1 MGPHNGLTN
10 VLRLTSK
17 RFSAGGLV
25 YIVAVVGTAVAA
37 LIRHFVGDLGGRGP
51 LGPFFLAVLL
61 SAWLGG
67 WWPGLFATILSTLVT
82 AVFFVERTGFL
93 FRDAGDGIA
102 VGLFVVAG
110 LVTSWICDFSRGHR
124 LRLRSQEHDLRAGRE
139 QLQESQERYRL
150 LTEAQPGMVFTLRA
164 DHTVDYV
171 NSAWVAFTGRR
182 LEQIDADGWRNLIHA
197 DDRAAMIAAISA
209 PLERGEPHEVQVR
222 FRRHDGVYRRVL
234 SRVVPVKDAAG
245 GLVKWIGTT
254 TDIHDLWLARE
265 GLRESTVKLQESEKR
280 FSNVASAPVLI
291 WSSGPDKQCDWF
303 NDAWLAF
310 TGRTMAQELG
320 DGWLEGV
327 HPEDRHRC
335 LDTYTRAFDAR
346 TPFTMEFR
354 LRRHDGEFRQVMDEG
369 VPRIVD
375 GTFRGY
381 IGSALDVTEQRLLEE
396 RLLQA
401 KKMEAVGQLAG
412 GVAHDFNNLLTVI
425 NGYTDL
431 MLARFADEDPT
442 RQDLEAVRIAG
453 ARAASLTNQLL
464 AFGRRQMRQ
473 PTILDVGAVVE
484 ESAQALPRLLGTDVE
499 VSVTS
504 DQRPART
511 KADPNQLSQVLL
523 NLAINAHDAM
533 PAGGR
538 LTFHTSVVEI
548 DGAATGRNHPN
559 LAAGRYVRLA
569 VSDTGKG
576 MTPEV
581 RARVFEPF
589 FTTKEFGKGSGLGL
603 AVVHGIVEQ
612 SGGHIDVASEPGRG
626 TTVVIY
632 FPYVGDVA

>member
-1 MGPHNGLTN
+1 LISR
-10 VLRLTSK
+10 VTSE
-17 RFSAGGLV
+17 RHSAGALV
-25 YIVAVVGTAVAA
+25 YIVAVAGTAVAA
-37 LIRHFVGDLGGRGP
+37 VIRHFVGDLGGRGP

-102 VGLFVVAG
+102 VALFVAAG
-110 LVTSWICDFSRGHR
+110 LVTSWVCEVSRGHR
-124 LRLRSQEHDLRAGRE
+124 LQLQSKEQDLRAGRA
-139 QLQESQERYRL
+139 QLQESEERYRL

-171 NSAWVAFTGRR
+171 NSAWITFTGRT
-182 LEQIDADGWRNLIHA
+182 LQQLDADGWRDLIHA
-197 DDRAAMIAAISA
+197 EDRAAMIAAISA

-245 GLVKWIGTT
+245 RVVKWIGTT
-254 TDIHDLWLARE
+254 IDIHDLWLARE

-303 NDAWLAF
+303 NEAWLAF
-310 TGRTMAQELG
+310 TGRAMAQELG

-327 HPEDRHRC
+327 HPDDRHRC
-335 LDTYTRAFDAR
+335 LETFSRAFDAR
-346 TPFTMEFR
+346 EPFTMEYR
-354 LRRHDGEFRQVMDEG
+354 LRRHDGQSRQVVHEG

-381 IGSALDVTEQRLLEE
+381 IGSALDVTDQRLLEE

-412 GVAHDFNNLLTVI
+412 GVAHDFNNLLTII

-431 MLARFADEDPT
+431 MLSRFADEDPT

-464 AFGRRQMRQ
+464 AFGRRQIRQ
-473 PTILDVGAVVE
+473 PMILDVGAIVE
-484 ESAQALPRLLGTDVE
+484 ESAQALPPLVGPGVE

-511 KADPNQLSQVLL
+511 KADSNQLAQVLL
-523 NLAINAHDAM
+523 NLAMNAHEAM
-533 PAGGR
+533 PRGGR
-538 LTFHTSVVEI
+538 LTFHTSVIEV
-548 DGAATGRNHPN
+548 DGAAAGRQHPN

-581 RARVFEPF
+581 KARMFEPF

-632 FPYVGDVA
+632 FPYVGDVS